1 MNIVFKNPK
10 WQEVDKLAIWYFK
23 GSQGVGFVITEKKK
37 NLASSRE
44 EGLKPRPLDYKPRA
58 FTTKPYYLKN
68 ATNLKDYPNNHSSSE
83 QKLQ

>member
-1 MNIVFKNPK
+1 M
-10 WQEVDKLAIWYFK
+10 
-23 GSQGVGFVITEKKK
+23 ITEKKK

-44 EGLKPRPLDYKPRA
+44 EGLKPGPLDYKPRA

>member
-1 MNIVFKNPK
+1 MKIVFKNPK

-23 GSQGVGFVITEKKK
+23 GSQGVGFAITEKKK

-44 EGLKPRPLDYKPRA
+44 EGLKPGLLDYKPRA
-58 FTTKPYYLKN
+58 LTTKPYYLKN
-68 ATNLKDYPNNHSSSE
+68 TTNLKDYPNNHSSSE